1 MIIEATVPGLL
12 TDCTGGR
19 ARFQFEAET
28 LQGAIDRM
36 FADYP
41 LLKRH
46 VYTES
51 GSMRKHVMIC
61 YNDRNISWLDRLDI
75 PLRPGDKLHVMQLV
89 SGG

>member
-12 TDCTGGR
+12 TDCTDGQ
-19 ARFQFEAET
+19 ARFRVEAET
-28 LQGAIDRM
+28 LQEAIDRM
-36 FADYP
+36 FADFP

-51 GSMRKHVMIC
+51 GSVRKHVMLC
-61 YNDRNISWLDRLDI
+61 YNDRNLAWLDSLDI

>member
-12 TDCTGGR
+12 TDCTDGR
-19 ARFQFEAET
+19 ASFRLEAET
-28 LQGAIDRM
+28 LQGAIDRL

-51 GSMRKHVMIC
+51 GAVRKHVMLC
-61 YNDRNISWLDRLDI
+61 YNDKNIAWLDRLDV
-75 PLRPGDKLHVMQLV
+75 PLRSGDKLHVVQLV

>member
-12 TDCTGGR
+12 TDCTGGLAKFR
-19 ARFQFEAET
+19 IEADT
-28 LQGAIDRM
+28 LQEAIERM
-36 FADYP
+36 FEEYP

-51 GSMRKHVMIC
+51 GSVRKHVMLC
-61 YNDRNISWLDRLDI
+61 YNDQNVAWLERLDT
-75 PLRPGDKLHVMQLV
+75 PLREGDKLHVMQLV